1 MSDLADA
8 ACQQMDWA
16 GRNCALNPAALDLEK
31 RVKVRCILL
40 VQDFAHEIVEEW
52 RGWLTGSLPMAGIAV
67 TSLVSPDWVHL
78 QLWMWA
84 LLIFVAGLL
93 FAMFR
98 VYRELR
104 SQRDAL
110 QQRLIGIGIAG
121 PFMLVPL
128 SGHWDL
134 SNTFRAQTETRDDL

>member
-1 MSDLADA
+1 MA
-8 ACQQMDWA
+8 WA
-16 GRNCALNPAALDLEK
+16 GRNYALNSAHDLEN
-31 RVKVRCILL
+31 RVKLRCILL
-40 VQDFAHEIVEEW
+40 VQDFAQEVVGEW
-52 RGWLTGSLPMAGIAV
+52 KGWLTGSLPMAGIAV

-104 SQRDAL
+104 SQRDSV
-110 QQRLIGIGIAG
+110 QQKLIGIGIAG

-128 SGHWDL
+128 SGHWDTT
-134 SNTFRAQTETRDDL
+134 STFRKQTEGRDEQARNCSRCR